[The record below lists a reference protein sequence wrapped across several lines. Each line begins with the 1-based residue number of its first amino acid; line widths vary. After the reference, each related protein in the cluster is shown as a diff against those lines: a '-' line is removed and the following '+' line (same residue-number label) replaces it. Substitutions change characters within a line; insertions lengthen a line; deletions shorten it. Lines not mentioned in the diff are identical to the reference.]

1 MAAAAGSY
9 QRKTVEGEVPVVAA
23 IDGGGSRTRIT
34 VAQGQHVLTTAEI
47 GTVRVGAVGLGEA
60 CERLVNILWELR
72 QQSGIIGYDAV
83 VAGIAGVWL
92 PEEQQRMEQLLR
104 WMARERRLLL
114 GTLRVVSDA
123 EIAVEGA
130 FAGKPGVVLIAGTG
144 TIAIGKTPKEEL
156 VRCGGW
162 GIELDD
168 EGSGAWIGREG
179 LTAVVRALD
188 GRGQPTQLAQ
198 KIAEC
203 YPSIRLE
210 QPRTIVAAYNE
221 RVFDYPSLT
230 PLVMACAE
238 EGDAV
243 CYQIIVRA
251 AHHLVE
257 LLLPLREHFPKRP
270 IPLALLGG
278 MLENH
283 TVLAKLFRDQLRQVQ
298 DYRLQRPRGTA
309 IDGALSMAWR
319 LLSEEE

>member
-1 MAAAAGSY
+1 
-9 QRKTVEGEVPVVAA
+9 VAVG
-23 IDGGGSRTRIT
+23 DTT
-34 VAQGQHVLTTAEI
+34 VATAEI
-47 GTVRVGAVGLGEA
+47 GTVRIGAVGIGEA
-60 CERLVNILWELR
+60 CERLVNALSELR
-72 QQSGIIGYDAV
+72 EQAGVAGYDAV

-92 PEEQQRMEQLLR
+92 PEEQQRVAQVLR
-104 WMARERRLLL
+104 WMARERRVLL
-114 GTLRVVSDA
+114 GELRVVSDA

-130 FAGKPGVVLIAGTG
+130 FAGRPGVVLIAGTG
-144 TIAIGKTPKEEL
+144 TIAIGRTPSGEL

-188 GRGQPTQLAQ
+188 GRGQPTRLAQ
-198 KIAEC
+198 KLAEL

-221 RVFDYPSLT
+221 RLFDYPVLT

-243 CYQIIVRA
+243 CHSILVRA
-251 AHHLVE
+251 ADHLVE
-257 LLLPLREHFPKRP
+257 LLLPLRRHFRRRP

-283 TVLAKLFRDQLRQVQ
+283 TLLAQLFRERLAQIP
-298 DYRLQRPRGTA
+298 DYRLQLPHGTA
-309 IDGALSMAWR
+309 LDGALAMARR
-319 LLSEEE
+319 LVAEGV

>member
-1 MAAAAGSY
+1 MAAPTRSHW
-9 QRKTVEGEVPVVAA
+9 RDSVESQPVVLAG
-23 IDGGGSRTRIT
+23 IDGGGSRTRI
-34 VAQGQHVLTTAEI
+34 VVSVGGQRAANAEI
-47 GTVRVGAVGLGEA
+47 GTVRIGAVGIGEA
-60 CERLVNILWELR
+60 CERLVYTLSELR
-72 QQSGIIGYDAV
+72 QNLDVAGYDAV

-92 PEEQQRMEQLLR
+92 PEEQQRVAQVLR
-104 WMARERRLLL
+104 WMARERRLPL
-114 GTLRVVSDA
+114 GELKVVSDA

-130 FAGKPGVVLIAGTG
+130 FGGKPGVVLIAGTG
-144 TIAIGKTPKEEL
+144 TIAIGRTSSGEL

-188 GRGQPTQLAQ
+188 GRGRPTRLAEKLAEFYPGIQLA
-198 KIAEC
+198 
-203 YPSIRLE
+203 

-221 RVFDYPSLT
+221 RLFDYPVLT

-243 CYQIIVRA
+243 CQDIIAQA
-251 AHHLVE
+251 AEHLVE
-257 LLLPLREHFPKRP
+257 LLLPLRKHFSRRP

-283 TVLAKLFRDQLRQVQ
+283 TLLARLFRERLVQVVE
-298 DYRLQRPRGTA
+298 YRLQSPRGTA
-309 IDGALSMAWR
+309 LDGALAMAQQ
-319 LLSEEE
+319 LIGEA